1 MGKSIKTRRKQL
13 LSTTFIVFCLLL
25 LFFLYLAPEETTTP
39 LPHDDLHKEFHLI
52 KSKKEADDHCV
63 ECHNEKGSAPLPEE
77 HPAPFRCLFCHKRN
91 R

>member
-1 MGKSIKTRRKQL
+1 MAKSKKTKRKQV
-13 LSTTFIVFCLLL
+13 LSATFIIFCLLL

-39 LPHDDLHKEFHLI
+39 LPQDDLHKEFQLI
-52 KSKKEADDHCV
+52 KSKKEADSRCV
-63 ECHNEKGSAPLPEE
+63 ECHNDAGTAPLPEE